1 MPIHTTKRY
10 MKSLFCIPGAGR
22 FARFCGAVT
31 AALTLLPAAN
41 ATTPLNERL
50 VLTEIQSNQAS
61 SSPGADY
68 WELTNVG
75 DTVVDLS
82 NWKWDDDSRNPA
94 DAAAVTVPGGT
105 TIAAGESII
114 FTSASAATFRNWFGI
129 SDSVKVVTGGPGLGQ
144 GDGIALFDNTGT
156 EIFFFS
162 YAASSFTQS
171 NGSGAAGG
179 HAGAS
184 GGGTA
189 TAALVIDPTFGS
201 TLANR
206 RYTAAVAGTF
216 GAFVTT
222 FSAAEIGSPGVTG
235 LGTTAPAITLTV
247 SVNPASFSESA
258 ANPAATG
265 TVTRSGS
272 TTSELVVTLSPS
284 DLTEATVP
292 ASVTIPAGQASANF
306 NVTAVDDSFPDGN
319 KTSTITA
326 TATGATAGTFQVT
339 VQDDGDVAALTLMVT
354 EIQSNQSA
362 NKPTGAA
369 DYWELYNYGSA
380 SVNLSGYR
388 WHDSA
393 KSFAAAAVIPN
404 GTMIAPGGSIIFT
417 ATPAAV
423 FRAWWNLPSTVQV
436 IESASAPGLGQ
447 NDGISL
453 FDSGGNELFFFSYAA
468 SGFTRADGSPST
480 GGHAGPSA
488 GGSADSVALI
498 WVPTSGTT
506 NPRYSFAASGTFGG
520 GGAVAPAT
528 DVGSPS
534 TTHAGPKSIDL
545 SMYVRIGRYDL
556 PEPTRTTPPSGSLL
570 AQEASGVAYNWDT
583 DTLFITADGGTSIV
597 EVSKTGQ
604 LISSMTLPAGSSPQ
618 GTEFYDPEGIT
629 YVGNGQF
636 VMSEERDRQLVLFTY
651 TAGTTLTRAQTKT
664 VKIGTFV
671 PNTGTEG
678 LSYDPLTGGF
688 IVLKEI
694 DPMGIFQTTVD
705 FDAGTASNGSPT
717 TENSVNLF
725 DPALTGLIDVAD
737 VFALSNIPSLAG
749 QPDFDRMLLLSHES
763 ARILLIDRSGT
774 IHSTLNIV
782 TDPGNPLSV
791 VAQQHEGLT
800 MDRDGVLYV
809 VSENGGGDFDHPQL
823 WVYAPATGPNQAP
836 TAVTLNHAVTTMPE
850 NSSTTARVKVADIV
864 VSDDGLGVNALSLT
878 GTDVAFFEIIDTS
891 LYIKAN
897 TVLDFE
903 TKASYSIVVNA
914 DDATVG
920 NTPDQTVNYTLTLT
934 DVVVETPLSVALV
947 ISEVAP
953 WSSGN
958 SPLGAD
964 WFEVTNVGT
973 NAVDITG
980 WKVDDSSASFASAL
994 ALNGITSIAPGESVI
1009 FIETTDLATTAA
1021 TFKTLWF
1028 GANPP
1033 AGLQIGSYSG
1043 GGIGL
1048 STGGDA
1054 VNLYDGTGT
1063 VKASVTFGASPAGPS
1078 FPTFDNAAG
1087 LNNTAITQL
1096 SVVGL
1101 YEAATAANDVAEIGS
1116 PGTAGRLII
1125 SEVAPWSSGNSPVAA
1140 DWFEVSNTGAR
1151 TVNIE
1156 GWKVD
1161 DSSESPAAALAL
1173 NGISSIAPGESVIF
1187 MEGADLNAARTAFIN
1202 TWFGG
1207 NAPVGLQIGN
1217 YSGSGIGLS
1226 TGGDAVV
1233 LYDNLN
1239 RQRAKVTFG
1248 ASPAGPT
1255 YPTFDN
1261 TVGLNATAITQLSA
1275 VGRYG
1280 AFTAVND
1287 VNEIGS
1293 PGNTGGLA
1301 ITEVAPWSSGNSPI
1315 RADWFE
1321 VSNVGT
1327 RTINIAGW
1335 KVDDS
1340 SASFAAALA
1349 LNGVTNIAP
1358 GESVIFMETA
1368 DLATTKATFLSTWF
1382 GASPPAKL
1390 QIGSYTG
1397 SGIGLSTGGDAVNLY
1412 DAGGIRRAGVAFG
1425 ASSAGPSFPTF
1436 DNSLGLNYVALTQMS
1451 EVGRYG
1457 AFTAVND
1464 TAEIGGPGTITT
1476 VPVVKI
1482 TAPLPLA
1489 NLVVPLNVTVQAT
1502 ASKFGGSIS
1511 QVEFYLDGSLQ
1522 VTDTTQPY
1530 EAIIPVTALGT
1541 HTFTAIATDNAGLRA
1556 TNIVAVTGNVT
1567 PAITLVPLGQV
1578 AFTAPATVLLQ
1589 ANVVG
1594 LDNHL
1599 ASVKFYA
1606 NGTLLAA
1613 VTPAPYQLNWQ
1624 NVPAGSYY
1632 VTAVAQPIT
1641 GEAVTSSTMHVI
1653 VGPVGITAPM
1663 RTQDN
1668 LFRFQFVGTVAG
1680 KSHRIEAS
1688 TDLVNWVLL
1697 GTIIPS
1703 SNTVDIQDHSANSS
1717 EVRFY
1722 RIIQE

>member
-1 MPIHTTKRY
+1 
-10 MKSLFCIPGAGR
+10 MKSLFNHAGLGR
-22 FARFCGAVT
+22 FLCFCGALT
-31 AALTLLPAAN
+31 AALSLLPTARAV
-41 ATTPLNERL
+41 TPLNERL

-61 SSPGADY
+61 SSPGSDY

-75 DTVVDLS
+75 ETPVDLS

-94 DAAAVTVPGGT
+94 DAAAVTIPNGT

-114 FTSASAATFRNWFGI
+114 FTVASAATFRSWFGI

-162 YAASSFTQS
+162 YAASGFTQS

-201 TLANR
+201 TLAGR

-216 GAFVTT
+216 GAFATT

-258 ANPAATG
+258 SNPAATG
-265 TVTRSGS
+265 TVTRDGS
-272 TTSELVVTLSPS
+272 TAAELVVTLSSS
-284 DLTEATVP
+284 DVTEATVP
-292 ASVTIPAGQASANF
+292 ASVTIPAGQTSANF
-306 NVTAVDDSFPDGN
+306 NVTAVDDSFPDGS

-326 TATGATAGTFQVT
+326 SATGATADTFEVT
-339 VQDDGDVAALTLMVT
+339 VQDDGDVAVLTLMVT
-354 EIQSNQSA
+354 EIQSNQSV

-388 WHDSA
+388 WHDSV
-393 KSFAAAAVIPN
+393 KSFAAAVVIPN
-404 GTMIAPGGSIIFT
+404 GTIIAPGESIIFT

-423 FRAWWNLPSTVQV
+423 FRAWWNLPGTVQV

-453 FDSGGNELFFFSYAA
+453 FDSGGNQLFFFSYAA
-468 SGFTRADGSPST
+468 AGFTKADGSPST

-498 WVPTSGTT
+498 WVPSSGTV
-506 NPRYSFAASGTFGG
+506 NPRYTFAASDTFGG
-520 GGAVAPAT
+520 GVAVAPAT
-528 DVGSPS
+528 DVGSPA

-556 PEPTRTTPPSGSLL
+556 PEPTRTTPPDGISLL

-597 EVSKTGQ
+597 QVNKTGQ
-604 LISSMTLPAGSSPQ
+604 LINSMTLAPGASSQ

-651 TAGTTLTRAQTKT
+651 AAGTTLTRGQTKT

-725 DPALTGLIDVAD
+725 DPALTGLGDVAD

-749 QPDFDRMLLLSHES
+749 TALYDRMLLLSHES
-763 ARILLIDRSGT
+763 AKILLIDRSGT

-782 TDPGNPLSV
+782 SDPGNPLSV

-800 MDRDGVLYV
+800 MDRDGILYV

-823 WVYAPATGPNQAP
+823 WVYAPATGPNAAP
-836 TAVTLNHAVTTMPE
+836 TAVTLNNAVTSMPE
-850 NSSTTARVKVADIV
+850 NSSTTARVKVADIA
-864 VSDDGLGVNALSLT
+864 VSDDGLGVNTLGLS
-878 GTDVAFFEIIDTS
+878 GADVAFFEIIDTS
-891 LYIKAN
+891 LFIKAN

-903 TKASYSIVVNA
+903 TKSSYNITVNV
-914 DDATVG
+914 DDSTVG
-920 NTPDQTVNYTLTLT
+920 NTPDQSVNYTLTLI
-934 DVVVETPLSVALV
+934 DVEVETPLASAVI

-958 SPLGAD
+958 SPLGSD

-980 WKVDDSSASFASAL
+980 WKVDDSSASFASTL

-1009 FIETTDLATTAA
+1009 FIETSDLATTAA

-1054 VNLYDGTGT
+1054 VNLYDSTGT
-1063 VKASVTFGASPAGPS
+1063 RKASVTFGASPAGPS

-1087 LNNTAITQL
+1087 LDTATISRL
-1096 SVVGL
+1096 SVVNL
-1101 YEAATAANDVAEIGS
+1101 YEAFVAANDATEIGS
-1116 PGTAGRLII
+1116 PGTAGRII
-1125 SEVAPWSSGNSPVAA
+1125 VSEVAPWSSGNSPVGA

-1151 TVNIE
+1151 AVSIE

-1161 DSSESPAAALAL
+1161 DSSESPAAALVL
-1173 NGISSIAPGESVIF
+1173 NGITSIAPGESVIF
-1187 MEGADLNAARTAFIN
+1187 IEGANLEAARTAFIN
-1202 TWFGG
+1202 NWFGG
-1207 NAPVGLQIGN
+1207 TAPTGLQIGV

-1248 ASPAGPT
+1248 ASPSGPT

-1261 TVGLNATAITQLSA
+1261 TAGLNATAITEMSTI
-1275 VGRYG
+1275 GRHS
-1280 AFTAVND
+1280 AFTAVNSAS
-1287 VNEIGS
+1287 EIGS
-1293 PGNTGGLA
+1293 PGSAGALVV
-1301 ITEVAPWSSGNSPI
+1301 TEVAPWSSGNSPVG
-1315 RADWFE
+1315 ADWFE
-1321 VSNVGT
+1321 VSNTGT
-1327 RTINIAGW
+1327 RTIDITGW

-1340 SASFAAALA
+1340 SASFPAALE
-1349 LNGVTNIAP
+1349 LLGVTYIAP
-1358 GESVIFMETA
+1358 GESVIFIE
-1368 DLATTKATFLSTWF
+1368 ATDRAAITTLFKHNWF
-1382 GASPPAKL
+1382 GVTPPSGL

-1397 SGIGLSTGGDAVNLY
+1397 SGIGLSTGGDAVNLF
-1412 DAGGIRRAGVAFG
+1412 DAGGIRRAGVTFG
-1425 ASSAGPSFPTF
+1425 ASPAGPLFPTF
-1436 DNSLGLNYVALTQMS
+1436 DNSLGLRFAALTSPS

-1457 AFTAVND
+1457 ATTAVND
-1464 TAEIGGPGTITT
+1464 TAEIGGPGTTKT
-1476 VPVVKI
+1476 VPIVKI
-1482 TAPLPLA
+1482 TTPLPLA
-1489 NLVVPLNVTVQAT
+1489 NVVVPNDVLVQAT
-1502 ASKFGGSIS
+1502 ASKFGGSIT
-1511 QVEFYLDGSLQ
+1511 QVEFYLDGALQ
-1522 VTDTTQPY
+1522 GTDNTQPY
-1530 EAIIPVTALGT
+1530 QATIGVTTLGA
-1541 HTFTAIATDNAGLRA
+1541 HTLTAIATDNAGLRA
-1556 TNIVAVTGNVT
+1556 TNIVAITGNVT
-1567 PAITLVPLGQV
+1567 PAISLVPLGQV
-1578 AFTAPATVLLQ
+1578 AFTAPANLLLQ

-1594 LDNHL
+1594 LDNNL
-1599 ASVKFYA
+1599 ADVKFYA

-1613 VTPAPYQLNWQ
+1613 VTPSPYQFNWQ
-1624 NVPAGSYY
+1624 NVPVGSYY
-1632 VTAVAQPIT
+1632 ITAVAQPIT
-1641 GEAVTSSTMHVI
+1641 GDIVTSTRMHVI
-1653 VGPVGITAPM
+1653 VGPVGITAPV
-1663 RTQDN
+1663 RAPDN
-1668 LFRFQFVGTVAG
+1668 KFRFQFTGLVAG
-1680 KSHRIEAS
+1680 KSHRIEVS
-1688 TDLVNWVLL
+1688 TDLLNWTPL
-1697 GTIIPS
+1697 GNVIPT
-1703 SNTVDIQDHSANSS
+1703 SNTAEVEDHSATS
-1717 EVRFY
+1717 EMRFY
-1722 RIIQE
+1722 RVVQE